1 MLPGVPQSETQGELD
16 HCPPIPRFRRLPLE
30 MPYSERRLLLLVGDL
45 LALVTGGFFAE
56 YWQRL
61 LEPHTRHSDYQIW
74 WLTILVF
81 AWLLGA
87 AINECYTL
95 QRLQQRFNTLR
106 HVGIA
111 TVEAGLIYLVIFFL
125 IGRPA
130 LLPVTSTTT
139 YPLFLR
145 LNPPPRLLPVFF
157 LIATFPLLAGW
168 RLAYLDL
175 LHSRLW
181 RRRVLIVG
189 AGRAGGALVEA
200 IQRTSHDYEIVGFI
214 DDDPAKQKIRVHGV
228 PVLGS
233 HQELLHVVHAYQ
245 VSEVVLA
252 ITNDI
257 DTGVSRVLMQCY
269 EQGVCIHAMALVY
282 EEALERIPIEHLGK
296 KWFPGPLQ
304 RGLPTFYRA
313 CKRAMDITVAL
324 GGMVVLGTLLIPVA
338 ALIYLESGGP
348 IFYRQERLGRG
359 GKRFRLLK
367 FRTMKPQAEQGGQ
380 AIWATVGDARITR
393 VGRFLRPTRLDE
405 LPQVLMVLKG
415 DMSIVG
421 PRPERPE
428 FVRHLEEQIPFY
440 RTRLSVKPGLTGWA
454 QINYHYGS
462 TVEDAATKLQYDLYY
477 VKHRSMLLDLLIM
490 LRTIHVMVAL
500 RGI

>member
-1 MLPGVPQSETQGELD
+1 MHGVPQSETQGEPD
-16 HCPPIPRFRRLPLE
+16 HYPPILRFSRFPLE
-30 MPYSERRLLLLVGDL
+30 MPDSERRFLLFMGDTLVLLSGAF
-45 LALVTGGFFAE
+45 LAQ
-56 YWQRL
+56 YWQGL
-61 LEPHTRHSDYQIW
+61 LEPHVRHSDYQDV
-74 WLTILVF
+74 WLAILAV

-95 QRLQQRFNTLR
+95 QRSQRRFNAVR
-106 HVGIA
+106 QVCVA
-111 TVEAGLIYLVIFFL
+111 TFEAGLIYLVVFFFV
-125 IGRPA
+125 GRPA
-130 LLPVTSTTT
+130 IMPATSTTT

-157 LIATFPLLAGW
+157 MIATLPLLTGW
-168 RLAYLDL
+168 RLVYIDL
-175 LHSRLW
+175 LCSRLW
-181 RRRVLIVG
+181 RHRVLIVG
-189 AGRAGGALVEA
+189 AGRAGCALVEA

-214 DDDPAKQKIRVHGV
+214 DDDPAKQGV
-228 PVLGS
+228 RLQGVLVLGT
-233 HQELLHVVHAYQ
+233 HQELLQLVDRYR

-257 DTGVSRVLMQCY
+257 DKGVSRVLMQCY

-282 EEALERIPIEHLGK
+282 EETLERIPVEHLGK
-296 KWFPGPLQ
+296 KWFPGPLH

-313 CKRAMDITVAL
+313 CKRVVDITLAL
-324 GGMVVLGTLLIPVA
+324 VGMVLLGVLLIPVA
-338 ALIYLESGGP
+338 PAIYLESRGP

-367 FRTMKPQAEQGGQ
+367 FRTMKLQAEHGGGVV
-380 AIWATVGDARITR
+380 WATAGDVRVTR
-393 VGRFLRPTRLDE
+393 VGRLLRPTRLDE

-462 TVEDAATKLQYDLYY
+462 TVEDAAIKLQYDLYY
-477 VKHRSMLLDLLIM
+477 IKHRSMLLDLLIM
-490 LRTIHVMVAL
+490 LRTIHVMLAL
-500 RGI
+500 GGI